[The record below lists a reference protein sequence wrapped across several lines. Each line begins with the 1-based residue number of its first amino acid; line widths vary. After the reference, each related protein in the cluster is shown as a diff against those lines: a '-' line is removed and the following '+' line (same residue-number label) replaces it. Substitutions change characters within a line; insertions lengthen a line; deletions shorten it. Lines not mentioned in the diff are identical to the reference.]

1 MSVSLLQTI
10 SAFLD
15 DHGLLD
21 GYARK
26 YFRFTPADFASA
38 PLLVIRKAGHGD
50 ISSVIQNID
59 ITIMIICSAAGQ
71 VAGSNRLNAIER
83 LVRGV
88 SKPAGIVSLKVI
100 ASHSDP
106 LPMENDMFYMGMTLR
121 ATVENY

>member
-15 DHGLLD
+15 EHDLLD
-21 GYARK
+21 GYIRK
-26 YFRFTPADFASA
+26 YFRFTSADFSSA
-38 PLLVIRKAGHGD
+38 PLLVIRKAGHGE

-59 ITIMIICSAAGQ
+59 ISIVIVCNAAGQ

-83 LVRGV
+83 LVRSV
-88 SKPAGIVSLKVI
+88 SKPASVVSLKVI

-106 LPMENDMFYMGMTLR
+106 LPMENDMFYMSMILR
-121 ATVENY
+121 ATMENY